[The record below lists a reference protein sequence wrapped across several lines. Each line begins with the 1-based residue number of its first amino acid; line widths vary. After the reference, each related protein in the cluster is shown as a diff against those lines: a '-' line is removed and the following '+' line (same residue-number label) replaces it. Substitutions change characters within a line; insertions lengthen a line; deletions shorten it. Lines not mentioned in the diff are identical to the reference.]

1 MRYRWLTVPLLIP
14 RLFLC
19 LILPSILLG
28 GCSITSRQTTDE
40 SVTAPANTHTP
51 PAASAETTQSSSE
64 LNKPAQ
70 SAKTNPEVASTESP
84 AEQPSAPPTTPATID
99 LRAQKAA
106 LAFASDISNNNPQI
120 IERVNA
126 AFDKPQRD
134 PDVVGFYL
142 DTDASDFEVAFR
154 TAVTALNDGK
164 YVIAFEN
171 KYANELLSSML
182 SNELIFPDGIEV
194 NQQIGQYIE
203 QLAFGMELG
212 PDDVELDEPI
222 FAEAVQTIEKNAN
235 NNGVYFLELNLGS
248 SDTRFIIPTNQ
259 TNYERWLNVAFD
271 RELAVE
277 RLTWANI
284 WDDIAYNIYDTDTYN
299 LPGILSYE
307 KPFYRDARDLVTP

>member
-28 GCSITSRQTTDE
+28 GCSITNRQTTDE

-70 SAKTNPEVASTESP
+70 SAKINPEAASTESP

-99 LRAQKAA
+99 VRAQKAA